1 MQLNLLNR
9 NNIYTY
15 IYIYDLHFIY
25 KSCKMVIPKMVFQ
38 RIVANVKVSGQHYL
52 SFCASL
58 TDVVPC
64 TCNQYQ
70 LTIRDVQRTKYLVVV
85 TDD

>member
-1 MQLNLLNR
+1 
-9 NNIYTY
+9 
-15 IYIYDLHFIY
+15 
-25 KSCKMVIPKMVFQ
+25 MVFQ

-64 TCNQYQ
+64 TCNRYQ